1 MRDRFGLVDFGRV
14 FILHV
19 KFRFEFMLMSCE
31 RLAVLLLSRNV
42 HRINSM
48 FLFVSERFNS

>member
-1 MRDRFGLVDFGRV
+1 MRDRFSLVDFGRV

-31 RLAVLLLSRNV
+31 SLAVLLLSRNA

-48 FLFVSERFNS
+48 FLFVKRTF